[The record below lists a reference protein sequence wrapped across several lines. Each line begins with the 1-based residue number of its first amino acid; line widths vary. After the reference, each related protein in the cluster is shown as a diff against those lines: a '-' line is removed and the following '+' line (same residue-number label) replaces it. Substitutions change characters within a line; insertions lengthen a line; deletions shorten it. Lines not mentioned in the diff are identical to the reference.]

1 MPRVHFAAANTPTA
15 TASAVA
21 LSLLAGAGG
30 VIGATAP
37 AAAEDKVV
45 NVYSSR
51 HYDTDLALYE
61 NFTEQTGIK
70 VNLIEAGADAL
81 LERLKAEGANS
92 PADLL
97 ITVDAGRLW
106 RAAEAGFLSP
116 VDSAVLDQRVPEKY
130 RHPDDLWF
138 GLSTRARVIVY
149 NQAKGLPDGLAD
161 YEDLADPAYEGMIC
175 IRSSSN
181 IYNIS
186 LMAELIETVGED
198 AAEDWAEGV
207 VANFARDP
215 EGNDTAQ
222 IKAVAAGECDLALA
236 NTYYVGRLLGSENP
250 DDRAVGEAVGIL
262 FPNQDD
268 RGAHVNISGAGVLA
282 NAPHRENAVAFLE
295 YLASE
300 EAQRLF
306 ADGNNEYPVVE
317 DVTPSGPIKAFMDF
331 KASEVNANVYGANA
345 RTATEVYDRAGW
357 K

>member
-1 MPRVHFAAANTPTA
+1 MLRLRLAAPTAAPLAAVLAALAAATA
-15 TASAVA
+15 ASTAAK
-21 LSLLAGAGG
+21 
-30 VIGATAP
+30 
-37 AAAEDKVV
+37 AEDVV

-51 HYDTDLALYE
+51 HYDTDLALYQT
-61 NFTEQTGIK
+61 FTEQTGIE

-81 LERLKAEGANS
+81 LERLQAEGANS

-106 RAAEAGFLSP
+106 RAAEAGLLSP
-116 VDSAVLDQRVPEKY
+116 VESEVLEDRVPDKY
-130 RHPDDLWF
+130 QHPDDLWF

-149 NQAKGLPDGLAD
+149 NQDKGLPDGLED
-161 YEDLADPAYEGMIC
+161 YEDLADPAYADMIC

-186 LMAELIETVGED
+186 LMAELIEIMGQDE
-198 AAEDWAEGV
+198 AQAWAEGV

-222 IKAVAAGECDLALA
+222 IKAVAAGQCDLALA

-268 RGAHVNISGAGVLA
+268 RGAHVNISGAGLLA
-282 NAPHRENAVAFLE
+282 NAPHRDNAVAFLE
-295 YLASE
+295 YLVSD

-317 DVTPSGPIKAFMDF
+317 AVEPTGPIKAFMDF
-331 KASEVNANVYGANA
+331 KASAINANVYGANA
-345 RTATEVYDRAGW
+345 RTATEVFDRAGW
-357 K
+357 Q